1 MGEMHA
7 SAAIRNPAEPD
18 RAWEG
23 MFLVDTGST
32 DALVPKQHLERI
44 GLKPKGRDVYELAD
58 GKEIATETTTADV
71 EIMGKVVG
79 ATIVYGEPGIDPLLG
94 LTVLESAG
102 LAVDPRNKSLKR
114 RPLRL

>member
-1 MGEMHA
+1 MGEIHA
-7 SAAIRNPAEPD
+7 SAVIRNPAEPD

-23 MFLVDTGST
+23 KFLVDTGST
-32 DALVPKQHLERI
+32 DTLVPRPHLEGI

-58 GKEIATETTTADV
+58 GNEIAMETTTADV

-79 ATIVYGEPGIDPLLG
+79 STILYGEPGVEPLLG

-102 LAVDPRNKSLKR
+102 LGIDPRNQSLKR
-114 RPLRL
+114 HPLRL